1 MRINKHSWCC
11 VPSCCWCQHLTRGR
25 PNTWPAVGW
34 DSWDWGLRVNIA
46 SLEHIPGYRV
56 TSWQWMLLQTIA
68 PQSWYICLLS
78 FHNFWQFFSVLCINV
93 NQSDSG
99 SIFCPVA
106 RGAVS
111 GAGSPPTSG
120 SGLVTITPHTGAFL
134 ISEALTIE
142 ESGHA
147 LRAPRNVTETLIPW
161 DNKKFNF

>member
-78 FHNFWQFFSVLCINV
+78 FHNFWLFLCAV
-93 NQSDSG
+93 YKCK
-99 SIFCPVA
+99 SIWLWVYILS
-106 RGAVS
+106 S
-111 GAGSPPTSG
+111 GAGRSEWSR
-120 SGLVTITPHTGAFL
+120 VTPHQWQWASDHHPPHRRIPHQWSFDHWGERTCTES
-134 ISEALTIE
+134 SEKCDRDLNT
-142 ESGHA
+142 
-147 LRAPRNVTETLIPW
+147 LR
-161 DNKKFNF
+161 